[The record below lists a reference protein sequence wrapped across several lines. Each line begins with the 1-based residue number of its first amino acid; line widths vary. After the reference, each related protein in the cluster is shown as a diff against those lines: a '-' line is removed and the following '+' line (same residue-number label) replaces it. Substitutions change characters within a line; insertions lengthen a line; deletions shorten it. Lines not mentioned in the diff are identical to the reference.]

1 MCRGLGGHCVAQG
14 AFALAGAHDFRGHEL
29 HVRHGGFGAV
39 CGLSQLELLELGVSL
54 ALFHL
59 IVGLL
64 DAPEL

>member
-29 HVRHGGFGAV
+29 HVWHARLGAV
-39 CGLSQLELLELGVSL
+39 RGAAQLHLLELRVVL
-54 ALFHL
+54 ALLHL